1 MATLTAT
8 KQAIE
13 SRFATQWGTTT
24 PIKYENV
31 SLTEPT
37 VNYVEL
43 YVRHSIEKH
52 KGFDGHTHLFR
63 RPGVISIHIRTKM
76 NLGVRPALLL
86 AESAATVFRAKEF
99 SGVRCKEATVHEM
112 GEDNGWYLVIV
123 SINFFT
129 DNAY

>member
-63 RPGVISIHIRTKM
+63 RPGVISIHIRTKLH
-76 NLGVRPALLL
+76 LGVKPALDL
-86 AESAATVFRAKEF
+86 ADLQASCRTRYPPCVCLCVCFCVCFFPSFATFRQ
-99 SGVRCKEATVHEM
+99 
-112 GEDNGWYLVIV
+112 N
-123 SINFFT
+123 
-129 DNAY
+129 